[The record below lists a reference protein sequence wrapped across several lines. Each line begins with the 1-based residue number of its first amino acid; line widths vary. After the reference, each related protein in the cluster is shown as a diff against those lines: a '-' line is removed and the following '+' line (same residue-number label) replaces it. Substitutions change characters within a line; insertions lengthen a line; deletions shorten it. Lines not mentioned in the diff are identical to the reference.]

1 MAEFKSWRSYWNFEW
16 SVKQRTR
23 YVHDNE
29 VKEFL
34 GALLYTC
41 RSRIEIIPKASVL
54 WRAQLGHAM
63 EPLYQDGEY
72 IDDIPAP
79 YQPERMKPLK
89 GRATEGR
96 ANPKGIPYLYLS
108 TNRET
113 ALSEVRPWIDSLI
126 SVAQFRT
133 KGELRIVN
141 CTTDNTRNLIYLK
154 EPPPKDREQSVLNHI
169 DKAFAKP
176 VNPSDDIADY
186 VPTQIIAELFKS
198 EGFDGIAYRSSLG
211 DGHNIALF
219 DLDVAELINCFL
231 FEVKSVKF
239 NFDEAA
245 NPYFVRKHYNEK
257 KPENRDA

>member
-1 MAEFKSWRSYWNFEW
+1 M
-16 SVKQRTR
+16 
-23 YVHDNE
+23 
-29 VKEFL
+29 
-34 GALLYTC
+34 
-41 RSRIEIIPKASVL
+41 
-54 WRAQLGHAM
+54 
-63 EPLYQDGEY
+63 
-72 IDDIPAP
+72 
-79 YQPERMKPLK
+79 
-89 GRATEGR
+89 
-96 ANPKGIPYLYLS
+96 
-108 TNRET
+108 
-113 ALSEVRPWIDSLI
+113 
-126 SVAQFRT
+126 
-133 KGELRIVN
+133 
-141 CTTDNTRNLIYLK
+141 K

-198 EGFDGIAYRSSLG
+198 EGFDGITYRSSLG